1 MDKYITIAL
10 PKGRIADEV
19 LAMAGRIFND
29 DFSFLDRKLIL
40 QKGDFRFLL
49 VRNQDVPSYVLHQ
62 AADLGVVGLDVLEEN
77 RLDIIR
83 LLDLQI
89 GKCKV
94 VLGSKNDEIL
104 DFNKPQIKIATK
116 MPNITRD
123 FFSKKAVAT
132 EIIKLYGSIE
142 LAPLVG
148 LADAI
153 VDIVETGSTMKQ
165 HNLKVDEVIMES
177 SAYLIANQNSFYA
190 KKTQILDLYK
200 KFEGVMGESNLF
212 GGG

>member
-1 MDKYITIAL
+1 MITLAL

-19 LAMAGRIFND
+19 LAIMGKIFAE

-77 RLDIIR
+77 KLDIIR

-89 GKCKV
+89 GKCRV
-94 VLGSKNDEIL
+94 VLGSKNDEVL

-148 LADAI
+148 LSDAI

-177 SAYLIANQNSFYA
+177 SAFLIANQNSFYA
-190 KKTQILDLYK
+190 KKTEILDLYDR
-200 KFEGVMGESNLF
+200 FENALGIKD
-212 GGG
+212 